1 MSASSIIYIL
11 SLILAMI
18 SIQSGAALA
27 KSLFPVLGTLGTT
40 VFRVTF
46 SAMILTLI
54 WRPWRFKITREQL
67 KLIAVYGVA
76 LGGMNLL
83 FYLSIERIPLGVAV
97 ALEFAG
103 PLAVAVLQS
112 RRWVD
117 FIWVGFACVGVF
129 LLSPL
134 NIFSLSYLDSLGV
147 AYALAAG
154 GCWAFYILFG
164 QKAGQ
169 KVPLG
174 IATSV
179 GMVFS
184 ALTVLPFYLA
194 WGSLTPPLEALPVAL
209 LVAVLS
215 SALPYSLEMLSLR
228 RLSTRAFGILMS
240 MEPMIAVL
248 SGWLFLQEGL
258 GYQQGIAILLI
269 IIASAGTVITQQ
281 SLPEK

>member
-1 MSASSIIYIL
+1 MKSHSLLYIL
-11 SLILAMI
+11 TLILAMI

-27 KSLFPVLGTLGTT
+27 KSLFPLLGTLGTT
-40 VFRVTF
+40 FFRVTF
-46 SAMILTLI
+46 SALILVI
-54 WRPWRFKITREQL
+54 VWRPWRFRITKEQL
-67 KLIAVYGVA
+67 KLVAVYGMA

-83 FYLSIERIPLGVAV
+83 FYLSIKRIPLGVAV
-97 ALEFAG
+97 ALEFTG
-103 PLAVAVLQS
+103 PLAVAVFHS

-117 FIWVGFACVGVF
+117 FVWVGFACAGVF

-134 NIFSLSYLDSLGV
+134 NVFSLSHLDSAGV
-147 AYALAAG
+147 LYALAAG

-169 KVPLG
+169 QVPLG
-174 IATSV
+174 IATSI
-179 GMVFS
+179 GMIFS

-194 WGSLTPPLEALPVAL
+194 AGDLTPPLQALPWAF
-209 LVAVLS
+209 LVAILS
-215 SALPYSLEMLSLR
+215 SALPYSLEMISLR

-258 GYQQGIAILLI
+258 SFQQGIAILLI
-269 IIASAGTVITQQ
+269 ILASSGTVISQQ
-281 SLPEK
+281 SLPKN